1 MGIKNEDDNK
11 SPRKPFIYYYLIV
24 MIVMILFNALMVPW
38 IQSRTVIEVPYST
51 FLEKVDAGQV
61 TDVARTDSEIQFIA
75 NTGEKDRNGKEI
87 YATYKTGPWPDE
99 QDVYKRQLLWC
110 LYRSLQHLYLLH
122 HHRHHLQ

>member
-38 IQSRTVIEVPYST
+38 IQSRTIIEVPYST
-51 FLEKVDAGQV
+51 FLEKVEAGQV
-61 TDVARTDSEIQFIA
+61 TDVAKTDSEIQFIA
-75 NTGEKDRNGKEI
+75 DTGEKDKNGKEI

-99 QDVYKRQLLWC
+99 KLTERLMAHKKSISRRRLWS
-110 LYRSLQHLYLLH
+110 R
-122 HHRHHLQ
+122 

>member
-75 NTGEKDRNGKEI
+75 NTGEKDKNGKEI
-87 YATYKTGPWPDE
+87 VKVGGIISPLQPGAKTQFNTSMTLDYANTYDFKITL
-99 QDVYKRQLLWC
+99 K
-110 LYRSLQHLYLLH
+110 
-122 HHRHHLQ
+122 